1 MGPFLWT
8 IYKLL
13 KGKKAH
19 SILVV
24 RIRQTTQEDSV
35 HSSLTDL
42 YQKTQNRWKSV
53 FQKDSKLNKNCP
65 TTLIP
70 GSPFPFLSA
79 IYYSA
84 GNNKRILE
92 NGDGDPPSFFLLF
105 DALIIEIHYLF
116 RLWLLV

>member
-1 MGPFLWT
+1 
-8 IYKLL
+8 
-13 KGKKAH
+13 
-19 SILVV
+19 
-24 RIRQTTQEDSV
+24 
-35 HSSLTDL
+35 
-42 YQKTQNRWKSV
+42 V

-105 DALIIEIHYLF
+105 DALIIAIHYLF